1 MNTLARARHTQ
12 KRILKAQ
19 RRLWL
24 LQALAWPTV
33 VLTGVGALAAVVV
46 RYRNRADGSTAVA
59 APVDG
64 LPHL

>member
-1 MNTLARARHTQ
+1 MNTLARARNAQ
-12 KRILKAQ
+12 KRIFKAQ

-24 LQALAWPTV
+24 LQALAWPTL

-46 RYRNRADGSTAVA
+46 RYRRADGSTAVP